1 MGKRRYVPP
10 SGAPAFPEERALG
23 DYRISFVDVDSL
35 RPHERIR
42 PKRVAKTLAKIIR
55 RGFFHKPVLVDRR
68 SGTILDGHH
77 KWTAARALGL
87 RRLPAVLVDYLRD
100 ERIILTAWEPDRT
113 PRLRKADVVAH
124 GRNGVPFP
132 PKTSRHV
139 LPAPLPR
146 IRVPL
151 GALL

>member
-10 SGAPAFPEERALG
+10 AGAPAFPDDDELR
-23 DYRISFVDVDSL
+23 DYRISFVEVDSL
-35 RPHERIR
+35 RPHERVR

-68 SGTILDGHH
+68 TGTILDGHH

-100 ERIILTAWEPDRT
+100 ARIRLKAWEPDRT
-113 PRLRKADVVAH
+113 PHLRKEDVVSR
-124 GRNGVPFP
+124 GRKGDPFP

-139 LPAPLPR
+139 LPAPLPK

-151 GALL
+151 DSLR